1 MTLDDLTIQWHL
13 NALRINFKFLL
24 MVYKGLQ
31 DPLSYFSKVNS
42 GHSPPLLLL
51 FLESGTFCSC
61 LLLANEPLIF
71 FWSYLNVISS
81 ERLSLIL

>member
-31 DPLSYFSKVNS
+31 DLLSYFSKVNS

-51 FLESGTFCSC
+51 FPESGTF
-61 LLLANEPLIF
+61 LF
-71 FWSYLNVISS
+71 
-81 ERLSLIL
+81 LSTPS